1 MKNNR
6 RKFISN
12 TLSGGLAAATLPFFS
27 SFKNPDNSTLDCTE
41 DQNPNYAKLDEVLK
55 QPVFKKELFSSPV
68 IIESVELLRYGNEFL
83 CRVRSTD
90 GAEGISVA
98 HSLMNTFYPVFIKH
112 LQPMFAGLDARRLDE
127 IIEKALIYQMNY
139 RYQPLPIGVPL
150 ATIEFAI
157 LDMMG
162 RIADKP
168 IGQLIGDIHI
178 KNIPVYQATEFR
190 EKPVEESVQLIKEA
204 VDRHKAQAV
213 KIKVGALMF
222 MTNDLDAV
230 GPEGRTEQI
239 IPLIRKTFGDKMPL
253 YADANG
259 YYQNV
264 NEAIRVGKMLEEYN
278 YMYFEE
284 PTPCYWHHGTKQVN
298 DALTIPVAGGE
309 QEHSIY
315 GFRWLLANGGLEI
328 VQPNQYYFGGMIRS
342 MKVARMAEAM
352 GKICTPH
359 LSGDFGYIYMM
370 HFVSAIPNSGP
381 HIEFK
386 GYSDLPIESKTSS
399 LQLQKDGTIKVPT
412 GPGMGVEIDP
422 DYIKKNKVVKNA

>member
-1 MKNNR
+1 MKSNR
-6 RKFISN
+6 RKF
-12 TLSGGLAAATLPFFS
+12 LSTALVSGMAVAAPFS
-27 SFKNPDNSTLDCTE
+27 SYGKATACIPDPCLES
-41 DQNPNYAKLDEVLK
+41 QNPNYSKLDEVLG
-55 QPVFKKELFSSPV
+55 QPVFKKELFTSPV
-68 IIESVELLRYGNEFL
+68 IIESVELLRNGRKFL
-83 CRVRSTD
+83 CRVRSKD

-98 HSLMNTFYPVFIKH
+98 HNMMNTFYPVFVKH
-112 LQPMFAGLDARRLDE
+112 LQPMFVGLDARRLDE
-127 IIEKALIYQMNY
+127 IVEKALIYGMNY
-139 RYQPLPIGVPL
+139 RYQPLPIGIPL

-162 RIADKP
+162 RIAKKP
-168 IGQLIGDIHI
+168 IGQLIGDIHN
-178 KNIPVYQATEFR
+178 KNVPVYQATEFR
-190 EKPVEESVQLIKEA
+190 ERPVEESVELIKEA
-204 VDRHKAQAV
+204 VDRYKAQAV

-230 GPEGRTEQI
+230 GPEGRTEKI
-239 IPLIRKTFGDKMPL
+239 IPLIRKTFGDDMPL

-259 YYQNV
+259 YYQDV
-264 NEAIRVGKMLEEYN
+264 NEAIRVGKLLEEYN
-278 YMYFEE
+278 YSYFEE

-298 DALTIPVAGGE
+298 DALSIPVAGGE

-342 MKVARMAEAM
+342 MKVARMASAM

-359 LSGDFGYIYMM
+359 LSGDFGFIYMM

-386 GYSDLPIESKTSS
+386 GYTDLPIECNTSS
-399 LQLQKDGTIKVPT
+399 LVVLEDGTIKVPT
-412 GPGMGVEIDP
+412 GPGMGVDIDP
-422 DYIKKNKVVKNA
+422 AYLKKCQVVKNV